1 MNNVIWKPLNGWEN
15 THVISSEGI
24 IKKLPYIDTLGRYW
38 GERTIKPFK
47 SRSGYLVAYLDY
59 HGKTERTSVHRLVAR
74 TFIPNPLNLPQVN
87 HKDEDK
93 TNNNVS
99 NLEWCDQSYNQKYG
113 TARARAIQ
121 TCNTKGYRNAE
132 KPVIQMTLD
141 GVVIAEYESQAEAA
155 RHGFRKSE
163 IHRCCHGFRKSH
175 GGYRWEYK

>member
-47 SRSGYLVAYLDY
+47 SRGGYLVAYLDY

-93 TNNNVS
+93 TSKQFGMVRPK
-99 NLEWCDQSYNQKYG
+99 L
-113 TARARAIQ
+113 
-121 TCNTKGYRNAE
+121 
-132 KPVIQMTLD
+132 
-141 GVVIAEYESQAEAA
+141 
-155 RHGFRKSE
+155 
-163 IHRCCHGFRKSH
+163 
-175 GGYRWEYK
+175 